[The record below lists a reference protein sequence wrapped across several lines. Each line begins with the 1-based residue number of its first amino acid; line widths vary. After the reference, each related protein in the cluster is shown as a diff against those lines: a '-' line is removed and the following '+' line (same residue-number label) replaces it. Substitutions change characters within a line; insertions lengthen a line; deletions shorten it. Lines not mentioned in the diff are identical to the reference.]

1 MGASLL
7 ALLAA
12 SPSLSQALPTGGEV
26 AAGSAIISTPSPTSL
41 TVTQSSARAILNW
54 KSFSVGDGA
63 SVRFDNGRGT
73 TLNRVTGGDL
83 SRLDGRLSA
92 SGSVYLINPAGV
104 IVGNNGV
111 ISTGGTFLASSLDLP
126 DASFL
131 AGGGLTFS
139 GSGDAGVV
147 NLGRITATSGD
158 ILLIARTVE
167 NAGTLDAQGGTV
179 GLAAGT
185 QISLADAQGAGGRL
199 RVDLGSADASVSQSG
214 RITSAV
220 AELKTQNGNIYALAG
235 NAGGEILAG
244 SLTHRDGKVWI
255 DAGEGVAQIDP
266 GARIA
271 ADSGADGGLVS
282 ISGRLVF
289 NQGSVEASGR
299 KGGEIRVNGGAIYN
313 TGALD
318 ASGTAGDGGRIS
330 VTAARG
336 YIETT
341 SGTLSASGTRRGG
354 SLSVDGGASLYTS
367 GTWSASAPGG
377 VGGAITALGDRI
389 TLNEAS
395 LSADGGLGGRIRI
408 GGDFRGLGDLRHALE
423 GTVAKSLDCDS
434 LL

>member
-1 MGASLL
+1 ML
-7 ALLAA
+7 AMLAA
-12 SPSLSQALPTGGEV
+12 SPALSQALPTGGEV
-26 AAGSAIISTPSPTSL
+26 AAGSAVLGAASPTSL

-63 SVRFDNGRGT
+63 SVRFDNGRGA

-104 IVGNNGV
+104 IVGNKGV

-126 DASFL
+126 NASFL

-167 NAGTLDAQGGTV
+167 NSGTLDAPGGTV

-185 QISLADAQGAGGRL
+185 QVSLADAQGAGGRL
-199 RVDLGSADASVSQSG
+199 RVDLGSADASASQSG

-244 SLTHRDGKVWI
+244 ALTHRDGKVWI
-255 DAGEGVAQIDP
+255 DAGEGTVQVGP

-271 ADSGADGGLVS
+271 ATSGTDGGAVS
-282 ISGRLVF
+282 ISGGLVF

-299 KGGEIRVNGGAIYN
+299 KGGEVRVNGGAVYN

-318 ASGTAGDGGRIS
+318 ASGNAGDGGRIS
-330 VTAARG
+330 VTASRG

-341 SGTLSASGTRRGG
+341 SGVVTATGTRRGG
-354 SLSVDGGASLYTS
+354 SVSVDGGASLYTS
-367 GTWSASAPGG
+367 GTWSASAPG
-377 VGGAITALGDRI
+377 AL
-389 TLNEAS
+389 T
-395 LSADGGLGGRIRI
+395 
-408 GGDFRGLGDLRHALE
+408 
-423 GTVAKSLDCDS
+423 
-434 LL
+434 

>member
-1 MGASLL
+1 LVKTFIGHGLRKHSGWIGVSML
-7 ALLAA
+7 ALLVAA
-12 SPSLSQALPTGGEV
+12 PALSQALPTGGEV
-26 AAGSAIISTPSPTSL
+26 AAGSATVGAASPTSL
-41 TVTQSSARAILNW
+41 TVTQTSARAILNW

-63 SVRFDNGRGT
+63 SVRFDNGRGA

-104 IVGNNGV
+104 IVGNNGL

-158 ILLIARTVE
+158 ILLIARSVE
-167 NAGTLDAQGGTV
+167 NSGTLDAASGTV

-185 QISLADAQGAGGRL
+185 QVSLADAQGAGGRL

-244 SLTHRDGKVWI
+244 SLTQRDGKVWI
-255 DAGEGVAQIDP
+255 DAGDGVVQVGP

-271 ADSGADGGLVS
+271 AASGADGGAVS
-282 ISGRLVF
+282 ISRVAWCSTRGRWRPRAARAAR
-289 NQGSVEASGR
+289 SASRAARSTTPEPSTPRGR
-299 KGGEIRVNGGAIYN
+299 QE
-313 TGALD
+313 
-318 ASGTAGDGGRIS
+318 
-330 VTAARG
+330 TAAR
-336 YIETT
+336 
-341 SGTLSASGTRRGG
+341 
-354 SLSVDGGASLYTS
+354 SLSPQAAAISRPPPAS
-367 GTWSASAPGG
+367 
-377 VGGAITALGDRI
+377 
-389 TLNEAS
+389 
-395 LSADGGLGGRIRI
+395 
-408 GGDFRGLGDLRHALE
+408 
-423 GTVAKSLDCDS
+423 
-434 LL
+434 